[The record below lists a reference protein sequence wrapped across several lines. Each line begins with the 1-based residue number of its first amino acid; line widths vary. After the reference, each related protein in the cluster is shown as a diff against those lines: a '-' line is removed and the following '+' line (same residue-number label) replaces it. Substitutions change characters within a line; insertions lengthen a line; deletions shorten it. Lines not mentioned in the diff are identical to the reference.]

1 MLLISLLVFSVGWVG
16 VAGGM
21 TTGGVMGLSFGWGL
35 VSTVVFSLFSDD
47 VFWGSSA
54 GLLSAVVL
62 SDGLAGWV
70 GAAGGMITGGVVGL
84 SSDWGLVSAV
94 VFSLFSDDVFWDSS
108 AGLLSAVVL
117 PDGSTGLLSA
127 GLLPFSGTVV
137 VGLVEGVCPLL
148 PQADKA
154 KAMIRAGHTRVNNE
168 FIIVSY

>member
-1 MLLISLLVFSVGWVG
+1 M
-16 VAGGM
+16 
-21 TTGGVMGLSFGWGL
+21 
-35 VSTVVFSLFSDD
+35 
-47 VFWGSSA
+47 
-54 GLLSAVVL
+54 LSAVVL
-62 SDGLAGWV
+62 SDGSAGWV
-70 GAAGGMITGGVVGL
+70 GVVGGMITGGVVGL

-168 FIIVSY
+168 FIIVSYLRWFPHVRIVAEMIISFQYYFAKWVDRGVT

>member
-1 MLLISLLVFSVGWVG
+1 M
-16 VAGGM
+16 
-21 TTGGVMGLSFGWGL
+21 
-35 VSTVVFSLFSDD
+35 
-47 VFWGSSA
+47 
-54 GLLSAVVL
+54 SAVVL
-62 SDGLAGWV
+62 SDGSAGWV
-70 GAAGGMITGGVVGL
+70 GVVGGMITGGVVGL

-168 FIIVSY
+168 FIIVSYLRWFPHVRIVAEMIISFQYYFAKWVDRGVT

>member
-1 MLLISLLVFSVGWVG
+1 MRGSSYSTAMLLISLLVFSVGWVG

-35 VSTVVFSLFSDD
+35 F
-47 VFWGSSA
+47 
-54 GLLSAVVL
+54 
-62 SDGLAGWV
+62 
-70 GAAGGMITGGVVGL
+70 
-84 SSDWGLVSAV
+84 SAV
-94 VFSLFSDDVFWDSS
+94 VFSLFSDDVFWGGSAGLLSAVVLSDGS

-117 PDGSTGLLSA
+117 PDGSTGLFSA
-127 GLLPFSGTVV
+127 GLLPFSGTVG

-168 FIIVSY
+168 FIIVN